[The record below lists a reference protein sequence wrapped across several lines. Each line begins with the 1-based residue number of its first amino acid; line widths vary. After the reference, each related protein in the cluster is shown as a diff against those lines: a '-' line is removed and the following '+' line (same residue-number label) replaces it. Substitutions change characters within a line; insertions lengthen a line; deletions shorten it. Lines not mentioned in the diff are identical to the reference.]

1 MGLREDLTEILIH
14 FLQTYLS
21 NPTLKELLFHLL
33 AKLIRFNFAN
43 FNLTLTRD
51 AEAALANFVAEMN
64 LLLEA
69 EKTSGLKMFSTYLQS
84 LFELICAWLQ
94 VNPHAANENEFLRN
108 ADIAG
113 PKAAL
118 VTV

>member
-14 FLQTYLS
+14 FLKTHLS

-43 FNLTLTRD
+43 FNLTISRD
-51 AEAALANFVAEMN
+51 GKAAFADFVAEMN

-69 EKTSGLKMFSTYLQS
+69 EKASSLKMFSTYLQS
-84 LFELICAWLQ
+84 LFELSCAWLL
-94 VNPHAANENEFLRN
+94 VNPQAANENEFLR
-108 ADIAG
+108 DTVIAA

-118 VTV
+118 VKI